1 MFRRTYARH
10 LRSSLFALLL
20 GVQLLTLLLTT
31 VVWQSSTNR
40 VLRSR
45 MSSDLGR
52 TAREASERV
61 ARHLTGPVQL
71 RNALVN
77 YVPQIGV
84 TDDAAIEKLFVASVQ
99 TSPEVSGVLIGR
111 KDGSFLFASRA
122 AEGIFVKRIT
132 VGPEGRKATRSEH
145 WGDAKTI
152 DLPDDTYD
160 PRARPWYQLA
170 RANGVSAWTDVY
182 QFATSKLPGI
192 TTAAVAPDRAS
203 GVVIGV
209 DVELDLVEDF
219 LAQVKVGETGVAFVL
234 DKDGLPVGQAASNP
248 MVQAISAKHRT
259 GNPDFRQTIDGTKMV
274 AAFVPVTDSPSWS
287 VGVLAP
293 EREFLHDQGSLR
305 RQLLGAFGLLALV
318 SLALGFAVT
327 RLMRSRVDEL
337 AKSATVDSL
346 TGLLNR
352 GKAMDLAQRRLTR
365 QRRDGLP
372 TFLCMFDVDHF
383 KAINDTYGHGEGDV
397 VLQAVANRLVAA
409 LRPDDVVG
417 RYGGEEFVV
426 VLDRIANPAEAQALM
441 ERVRLSISESV
452 VRIGDAF
459 VSVTLSGGLALSAP
473 SSRHHNVNVR
483 EIDAL
488 AMDADEALYLAK
500 NDGRNRMVSHRSMSA
515 DLTPTNTAQS
525 ADMADMADIAD
536 AADAVAGA

>member
-1 MFRRTYARH
+1 MFRRTYARR

-45 MSSDLGR
+45 MSADLGR

-61 ARHLTGPVQL
+61 SRHLTGPVQL
-71 RNALVN
+71 RNSLVN

-84 TDDAAIEKLFVASVQ
+84 TDDAAIEKLFVSCLE

-111 KDGSFLFASRA
+111 KDGSFLFASRTT
-122 AEGIFVKRIT
+122 EGVFVKRIT
-132 VGPEGRKATRSEH
+132 VGPEGRRATRTEH
-145 WGDAKTI
+145 WGDEKTS

-182 QFATSKLPGI
+182 QFATSKLPGV

-209 DVELDLVEDF
+209 DVELDLVEKF
-219 LAQVKVGETGVAFVL
+219 VMQMKVGETGVAFVL
-234 DKDGLPVGQAASNP
+234 DKDGFPVGHAATNP
-248 MVQAISAKHRT
+248 MVQAMSRKYRT
-259 GNPDFRQTIDGTKMV
+259 GDPDYRQTIQGKKMV
-274 AAFVPVTDSPSWS
+274 AAFVPVTDSPGWT
-287 VGVLAP
+287 VGVMAP
-293 EREFLHDQGSLR
+293 ESEFLHDQSSLR

-318 SLALGFAVT
+318 SLVLGFAVT

-352 GKAMDLAQRRLTR
+352 GKAMDLAQRRLSR

-383 KAINDTYGHGEGDV
+383 KSINDTYGHGEGDV

-426 VLDRIANPAEAQALM
+426 VLDRITNPGEAEALM
-441 ERVRLSISESV
+441 ERVRLAVSETP
-452 VRIGDAF
+452 VRIGDAL
-459 VSVTLSGGLALSAP
+459 VLVTLSGGLAMSMP
-473 SSRHHNVNVR
+473 STRHHNLNVR
-483 EIDAL
+483 EIREVDAL
-488 AMDADEALYLAK
+488 ALDADEALYRAK
-500 NDGRNRMVSHRSMSA
+500 NDGRNRMVSHRSMR
-515 DLTPTNTAQS
+515 DFPEGN
-525 ADMADMADIAD
+525 
-536 AADAVAGA
+536 AANEANGENVVART